1 MTDLSQEK
9 KMARLDELAKEYRRE
24 YADHVPKEARELP
37 ATFDDVVQLVSVVY
51 AATRMYGEN
60 LKAFK
65 AETEHKI
72 AEIVQKGRNG
82 RDAR

>member
-24 YADHVPKEARELP
+24 YADHVPKKARNRPLRLMI
-37 ATFDDVVQLVSVVY
+37 VQLVSVVY